1 MSQASDP
8 SKNPIRQV
16 FGLRTVTLG
25 GEIGCL
31 TLMIVLGAVFGG
43 LWLDRTLGTEKPVIT
58 IILVLIS
65 APVALVL
72 TYWRAMQ
79 AVKDIQA
86 KPSEEGEAESEE
98 KEDGTVE

>member
-8 SKNPIRQV
+8 SKNPLRQV
-16 FGLRTVTLG
+16 FGVRTVVLG

-31 TLMIVLGAVFGG
+31 TLMIVLAAVFGG
-43 LWLDRTLGTEKPVIT
+43 LWLDRTLSTEKPIIT

-65 APVALVL
+65 APLALVI

-86 KPSEEGEAESEE
+86 KPSAEGEAESIQ
-98 KEDGTVE
+98 KEAESVE

>member
-8 SKNPIRQV
+8 SKNPTRQV
-16 FGLRTVTLG
+16 FGIRTAVLG

-43 LWLDRTLGTEKPVIT
+43 LWLDRTLGTEKPIIT

-65 APVALVL
+65 APLALTL

-79 AVKDIQA
+79 AVKDIQV
-86 KPSEEGEAESEE
+86 KPSTEAEADSIE
-98 KEDGTVE
+98 KEDETVE

>member
-31 TLMIVLGAVFGG
+31 TLIIVLAAVFGG
-43 LWLDRTLGTEKPVIT
+43 LWLDRTLGTEKPIIT

-65 APVALVL
+65 APLSLVL

-79 AVKDIQA
+79 AVRDIRA
-86 KPSEEGEAESEE
+86 EPSTEAEADSIE
-98 KEDGTVE
+98 KEDETVE